1 MKKPKAI
8 QVELRKATSNLQKI
22 TEVRKFG
29 RGGILCC
36 SADQECI
43 RELLQ
48 CSEFAAHP
56 ESRCGLESRVAA
68 FSARAPGCHTRSM
81 GTCRFISVCEEWAC
95 RNYMSAIELSLNG
108 SQDPCNNFHR
118 FVCHGWKHRQQLLSV
133 VDVAEDAM
141 YGRALSALA
150 WSDNEGSSHQD
161 SSVPP
166 TLSVKNKIAGFV
178 KSCIELARS
187 SLLRSQIFMAK
198 RHLPWPKPSRW
209 DPFEIL
215 LDLSDTATP
224 GIATGRLLLLLNEYF
239 IWTRRFS
246 ARDVVEVE
254 NAGLLASI
262 KYLLGLKA
270 GTREALTLSLGL
282 RTSSKL
288 G

>member
-1 MKKPKAI
+1 
-8 QVELRKATSNLQKI
+8 
-22 TEVRKFG
+22 
-29 RGGILCC
+29 
-36 SADQECI
+36 
-43 RELLQ
+43 
-48 CSEFAAHP
+48 
-56 ESRCGLESRVAA
+56 
-68 FSARAPGCHTRSM
+68 M

-209 DPFEIL
+209 DPSLKFSL
-215 LDLSDTATP
+215 TSQHHLFRLDSHHASVRRTAGSDIVATLRYRHYVRAM
-224 GIATGRLLLLLNEYF
+224 IRFFNIDVADNEVFAKIEAIDQFTLQVLFFVASCYALCSSGNHND
-239 IWTRRFS
+239 IIYGDASHRCNNPVKALPEFS
-246 ARDVVEVE
+246 AAFQCESPE
-254 NAGLLASI
+254 
-262 KYLLGLKA
+262 
-270 GTREALTLSLGL
+270 
-282 RTSSKL
+282 
-288 G
+288 